1 MIIISIFLMLGLIT
15 LYLTSKQSSVVFN
28 PDEWFVG
35 IQYAN
40 MVDEEGQDAG
50 VMIRVGIIV
59 TFTFLF

>member
-1 MIIISIFLMLGLIT
+1 MLGLIT